1 MPSYVAF
8 RIPGTLFVRNLVE
21 RRSLLFQLVRRDF
34 QQRFIGSTIGWIW
47 GLIHPLV
54 LLLSWVYI
62 FQVCLRNPPPKGV
75 ENYPLFIFS
84 GMLPWLLFSDT
95 LQRSAS
101 SLLEHA
107 NLITKSVF
115 PSEIV
120 PVSVFLSSLV
130 SHLLAMVLM
139 IVAAA
144 VVLHKFS
151 AFLLLLPVYMVLV
164 GLFAVGLGW
173 IMASLH
179 VFLRDT
185 AQFLSVALVFWF
197 WMTPIMISEYMVP
210 SRLKFVVAANPMNYA
225 VRVYRSALLEA
236 RWPSSMD
243 LVILAASGGAVFVLG
258 GLFFRYM
265 KRGFADVL

>member
-1 MPSYVAF
+1 
-8 RIPGTLFVRNLVE
+8 VE

-34 QQRFIGSTIGWIW
+34 QQRFVGSTIGWIW

-54 LLLSWVYI
+54 LLLSWVYV
-62 FQVCLRNPPPKGV
+62 FQYWLHQSAPEGV
-75 ENYPLFIFS
+75 PYPLFVFS

-95 LQRSAS
+95 VQRSAA

-120 PVSVFLSSLV
+120 PLSVFLSTLV
-130 SHLLAMVLM
+130 SHLLAMTLM
-139 IVAAA
+139 IGGVL
-144 VVLHKFS
+144 VVLHKLS
-151 AFLLLLPVYMVLV
+151 LHLLLLPVFMFLV

-173 IMASLH
+173 VMASLN

-185 AQFLSVALVFWF
+185 AQFLSVVLTFWF
-197 WMTPIMISEYMVP
+197 WMTPIMIEEGKAPDHRIVHWI
-210 SRLKFVVAANPMNYA
+210 LAANPMNYA
-225 VRVYRSALLEA
+225 VRVYRSALLPGEWA
-236 RWPSSMD
+236 RPAD
-243 LVILAASGGAVFVLG
+243 LAILAAWGAAVFILG

>member
-1 MPSYVAF
+1 
-8 RIPGTLFVRNLVE
+8 LFVRNLVE
-21 RRSLLFQLVRRDF
+21 RRNLLLQLVRRDF
-34 QQRFIGSTIGWIW
+34 EQRFVGSTIGWIW

-62 FQVCLRNPPPKGV
+62 FQYCLKLQPSSDVP
-75 ENYPLFIFS
+75 YPLFIFS

-95 LQRSAS
+95 VQRSAN
-101 SLLEHA
+101 SLLDHA

-120 PVSVFLSSLV
+120 PVSVFLSALV
-130 SHLLAMVLM
+130 SHLLALTLMVGATALY
-139 IVAAA
+139 
-144 VVLHKFS
+144 LHKFS
-151 AFLLLLPVYMVLV
+151 AFLLLLPLFMFLV
-164 GLFAVGLGW
+164 GLFSVGLGW
-173 IMASLH
+173 VMASLH

-185 AQFLSVALVFWF
+185 AQFLTVVLTFWF
-197 WMTPIMISEYMVP
+197 WMTPIMIPEDKVP
-210 SRLKFVVAANPMNYA
+210 HKVRLLLLANPMNYA

-236 RWPSSMD
+236 RWPAPMD
-243 LVILAASGGAVFVLG
+243 LTILAASSLTVFVLG

>member
-1 MPSYVAF
+1 VAR

-34 QQRFIGSTIGWIW
+34 QQRFVGSMIGWVW

-62 FQVCLRNPPPKGV
+62 FQVCLKNPPPPGV
-75 ENYPLFIFS
+75 KSYPLFIFS
-84 GMLPWLLFSDT
+84 GMLPWLLFADT

-120 PVSVFLSSLV
+120 PVSVYLSSLV
-130 SHLLAMVLM
+130 SHLLALVLM
-139 IVAAA
+139 LVAVAL
-144 VVLHKFS
+144 VLHKSS
-151 AFLLLLPVYMVLV
+151 AFLLLLPFYMFLV
-164 GLFAVGLGW
+164 GLFAIGLGW

-185 AQFLSVALVFWF
+185 AQFVSVALTFWF
-197 WMTPIMISEYMVP
+197 WMTPIMFGEDHVP
-210 SRLKFVVAANPMNYA
+210 GKLKFIVAANPMNYA
-225 VRVYRSALLEA
+225 VHVYRSALLDA
-236 RWPSSMD
+236 QWPKASD
-243 LVILAASGGAVFVLG
+243 LAILAASGSAVFVLG